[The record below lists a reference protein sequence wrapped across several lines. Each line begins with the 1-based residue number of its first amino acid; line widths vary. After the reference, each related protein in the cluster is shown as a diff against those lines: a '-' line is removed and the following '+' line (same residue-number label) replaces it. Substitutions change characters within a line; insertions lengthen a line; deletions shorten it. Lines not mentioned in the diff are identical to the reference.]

1 MSMTWNPVTH
11 EDYEQ
16 LKGFEVFTSDNEKL
30 GKIDQVM
37 HPATSMPQARGQHY
51 FRVDPG
57 TLKRLFS
64 GEDEVFVPETLVRS
78 VDVADDKIILEVPKS
93 SVPTKDWS
101 RPAHFD
107 SYRRS

>member
-16 LKGFEVFTSDNEKL
+16 LKGFEVFSSDNEKL

-37 HPATSMPQARGQHY
+37 HPATGMPQARGQHY

-64 GEDEVFVPETLVRS
+64 GDDEVYVPETLVRS
-78 VDVADDKIILEVPKS
+78 VDIQDDKVILEVPKS
-93 SVPTKDWS
+93 QVAKTDWR
-101 RPAHFD
+101 RPANFD
-107 SYRRS
+107 TFERY